1 MKTDDLIAFLSDELQ
16 PAPRGQV
23 VRLLGLGLVGGLAVS
38 TLLMWATL
46 GPRPDLA
53 AAMTGNAFWMKF
65 FYVLAIGLLGLW
77 MVERQARAGADIRRP
92 ALLLAVPVVAM
103 VVAAAVELSAPRADS
118 PTLIMGQS
126 AGVCAFLILMLALPV
141 FAGLFLALRR
151 LAPTRLTLAGAA
163 AGLAAGGWGACV
175 YAFHCPE
182 STAPFIVI
190 WYSLGVALAAGL
202 GAFLGRWALRW

>member
-1 MKTDDLIAFLSDELQ
+1 MKTDDLIALLSDGLE

-23 VRLLGLGLVGGLAVS
+23 GRLLGLGLVGGLAVS
-38 TLLMWATL
+38 ILLMWATL
-46 GPRPDLA
+46 GPRPDLDV
-53 AAMTGNAFWMKF
+53 AMTGSAFWMKF
-65 FYVLAIGLLGLW
+65 FYVLAIGVLGLW
-77 MVERQARAGADIRRP
+77 LVERQARAGADIRRP
-92 ALLLAVPVVAM
+92 GLLLAVPVVAM
-103 VVAAAVELSAPRADS
+103 IVAAAVELSAPRADS
-118 PTLIMGQS
+118 ALLIMGQS

-190 WYSLGVALAAGL
+190 WYSLGVVLSAAL